1 MALSRQ
7 VKKSL
12 LIAIFLS
19 SLAQV
24 AFAQYKVDTRQIVT
38 LSVEERAWLM
48 NEMRGHLSGIEKTIS
63 GLSQGDIEA
72 VREAAI
78 DRGTPHLSDPTR
90 MKFPQKVPDAW
101 KVLAGN
107 MHKGFDS
114 VLTSVNNKDSVKETL
129 TRISN
134 LTQNC
139 IACHAAYRIV
149 EER

>member
-1 MALSRQ
+1 MKFFRQ
-7 VKKSL
+7 VNASL
-12 LIAIFLS
+12 AIAIFLS
-19 SLAQV
+19 SFGQAS
-24 AFAQYKVDTRQIVT
+24 FAQYKVDTRQIVS

-48 NEMRGHLSGIEKTIS
+48 NEMRGHLAGIEKTIS
-63 GLSQGDIEA
+63 GLSQGDIDA

-78 DRGTPHLSDPTR
+78 DRGTPHLNDPTR
-90 MKFPQKVPDAW
+90 MKFPHKVPDAW
-101 KVLAGN
+101 KALAGN

-114 VLTSVNNKDSVKETL
+114 VLVSVNNKDSVKETL
-129 TRISN
+129 TRVSN